1 MFEDLYR
8 NILSVKISNST
19 KSSRRMSE
27 RRGRMSTD
35 ELINARLDASK
46 RMSSRR
52 LELSSEQRKDEQESA
67 KRGMAKRR

>member
-1 MFEDLYR
+1 
-8 NILSVKISNST
+8 
-19 KSSRRMSE
+19 
-27 RRGRMSTD
+27 MSTD